1 MIAFVILAI
10 MYVWQYGGRIRDDNT
25 YRAEMASLFA
35 YKKQLSELRSDP
47 EYPTYT
53 TNLVYMTQI
62 ANDHYIKKEILY
74 SILDKRPKRAR
85 VYWFVT
91 VNVTDEP
98 YTAQYTTDTY
108 GTDYMVNVQLYLGFR
123 MEQQVNV
130 FLRQIVNDMMR
141 EGELPTQ
148 PQKYT
153 TIPDRQVG
161 DWTFV
166 LLHEELSPQTQ
177 IKGFQKTIIQAR
189 LWLQRVTVTPA
200 QWFGLEYADTLDE
213 TVPLVLGKIPIT
225 KLTRLS
231 RSQVDAQAEDEDD

>member
-1 MIAFVILAI
+1 
-10 MYVWQYGGRIRDDNT
+10 
-25 YRAEMASLFA
+25 
-35 YKKQLSELRSDP
+35 
-47 EYPTYT
+47 
-53 TNLVYMTQI
+53 
-62 ANDHYIKKEILY
+62 EILY

-166 LLHEELSPQTQ
+166 
-177 IKGFQKTIIQAR
+177 
-189 LWLQRVTVTPA
+189 
-200 QWFGLEYADTLDE
+200 
-213 TVPLVLGKIPIT
+213 
-225 KLTRLS
+225 
-231 RSQVDAQAEDEDD
+231 